1 VSQQRPLNPIEV
13 KANFSKAMTEAS
25 ASLETL
31 WAFFNQDRMKIV
43 NENEVLKAEIQAKNA
58 EISRLKNPPQ
68 IGKGPKTAE
77 ARKVKPDDAVTPKK

>member
-58 EISRLKNPPQ
+58 EISRLKTPKQPP
-68 IGKGPKTAE
+68 
-77 ARKVKPDDAVTPKK
+77 RKVKPDDAVTPKK

>member
-25 ASLETL
+25 ASMETL

-58 EISRLKNPPQ
+58 EIARLKNPKQQSPPT
-68 IGKGPKTAE
+68 K
-77 ARKVKPDDAVTPKK
+77 RVKPDDAVTPKK